1 MKSCI
6 ASFICTKWINGF
18 DLFRNITTKDTPAG
32 RHTYWAAIIA
42 GNPQQLSQITTDPV
56 IAINSRER
64 AVIDVGNVEYDTN
77 GSFSYSSLSLNQQKC
92 KHVHS
97 KYCILLTFPC
107 CLEDI
112 PVN

>member
-56 IAINSRER
+56 IAI
-64 AVIDVGNVEYDTN
+64 DVGNVEYDTN
-77 GSFSYSSLSLNQQKC
+77 GSTYGVLFHIHRFL
-92 KHVHS
+92 
-97 KYCILLTFPC
+97 
-107 CLEDI
+107 
-112 PVN
+112 